1 MNAASLRDARAE
13 LGLTQHGLA
22 KALKMGRWGWQTISG
37 WETGAKPIPGPIE
50 VAIDRLLDLARRAKE
65 QDDGR

>member
-1 MNAASLRDARAE
+1 MSPASLRDARRE
-13 LGLTQHGLA
+13 LDLTQHGLA

-50 VAIDRLLDLARRAKE
+50 IALDGLLARRAEAKE
-65 QDDGR
+65 EG